1 MRNFL
6 EPVDVEGLGLTD
18 YNDVIER
25 PMDLQTLRENV
36 KSGNI
41 YKNPRDFGRDLRLI
55 FKIAVNTIRRAPAFG
70 QPVDLCSVLRGQ
82 CLLFL
87 VAQCTE

>member
-1 MRNFL
+1 M
-6 EPVDVEGLGLTD
+6 EGLGLTD

-41 YKNPRDFGRDLRLI
+41 
-55 FKIAVNTIRRAPAFG
+55 
-70 QPVDLCSVLRGQ
+70 
-82 CLLFL
+82 
-87 VAQCTE
+87 